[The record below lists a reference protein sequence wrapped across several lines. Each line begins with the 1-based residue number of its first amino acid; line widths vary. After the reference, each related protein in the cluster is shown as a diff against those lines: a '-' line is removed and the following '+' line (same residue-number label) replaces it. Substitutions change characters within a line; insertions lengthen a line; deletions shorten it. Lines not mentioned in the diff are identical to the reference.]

1 MTVKQ
6 RPVALALL
14 SFLTISTALVLVSEL
29 INQGLAFQTML
40 TMVALVLEIAVLYAY
55 WKGWEPA
62 RYVIVILT
70 TLFVAFG
77 TQEPFITQQFSITLF
92 IPPAL
97 ALILATP
104 AWVVGSMLT
113 GYVALLVRSEISIAQ
128 GGAAGP
134 SVYTDPVTFVICAI
148 IIGGIVLGR
157 QIADSALTAARQHAR
172 QADEEKT
179 RAETQAKALAEANEL
194 MNIQLD
200 QQQQLLDLVATL
212 ETPTVPLA
220 DGVLFAPIVGHID
233 SRRAQALTSRLL
245 KSADEQRAHMVILD
259 VSGVSMMDTA
269 VAQALIGATQALRLL
284 GCEVTLSG
292 ISPAV
297 ALTLIH
303 LGVNLEGIATARSP
317 QEALAQHIKIAAP
330 MPGSGNGRD
339 QLN

>member
-40 TMVALVLEIAVLYAY
+40 TMVALLLEIAVLYAY

-104 AWVVGSMLT
+104 VWVVGSMLV
-113 GYVALLVRSEISIAQ
+113 GYVTLLVRGEILISQ
-128 GGAAGP
+128 GAAAGP
-134 SVYTDPVTFVICAI
+134 SVYADPGTFLICAI

-157 QIADSALTAARQHAR
+157 LITDTALNAAREHAR
-172 QADEEKT
+172 RAEDEKT
-179 RAETQAKALAEANEL
+179 RTETQAKALAEANEL

-212 ETPTVPLA
+212 ETPAVPLA
-220 DGVLFAPIVGHID
+220 EGVLFAPLVGHID
-233 SRRAQALTSRLL
+233 SRRAQALTARLL

-269 VAQALIGATQALRLL
+269 VAQALISTTQALRLL

-297 ALTLIH
+297 AMTLIH
-303 LGVNLEGIATARSP
+303 LGVNLDGIATARGP
-317 QEALAQHIKIAAP
+317 QDALAQHLKIAAP
-330 MPGSGNGRD
+330 LKSNSNGKD
-339 QLN
+339 LLN